1 MEIIRVLGIGLV
13 AVFLLLVLRQYRGEF
28 ALLGTLA
35 AGILIFLLVVDKIQ
49 AVLALLED
57 LADRAGIGTVF
68 LETVLKVIGIAY
80 LTEFSAQVA
89 RDANEGA
96 IAAKIELAGKVI
108 IIFLATPVI
117 RAILDM
123 VVRLMP

>member
-1 MEIIRVLGIGLV
+1 MEIIKVLGIGLV

-28 ALLGTLA
+28 ALLGTLV

-49 AVLALLED
+49 AVLSLLED
-57 LADRAGIGTVF
+57 LADRAGIGAVF

>member
-1 MEIIRVLGIGLV
+1 MEIIKVLGIGLV

-57 LADRAGIGTVF
+57 LADRAGIGAVF

>member
-1 MEIIRVLGIGLV
+1 MEIIKVLGIGLA

-28 ALLGTLA
+28 ALLGTLV

-57 LADRAGIGTVF
+57 LADRAGIGAVF

>member
-1 MEIIRVLGIGLV
+1 VEIIKVLGIGLV

-28 ALLGTLA
+28 ALLGTLV

-49 AVLALLED
+49 AVLSLLED
-57 LADRAGIGTVF
+57 LADRAGIGAVF